1 MKDFLRQYYKNLI
14 KNKNLEKLKAIKGY
28 EECLQHDSFIKI
40 KKNKDK
46 KFQKFEFLGDRVL
59 GLAISEYLVSNHMN
73 DSLDDISRR
82 FIFLVNKKTLSD
94 LFKQNQF
101 DTLLSHDLDV
111 QMNKN
116 SVYSDALESIIGFDY
131 LTKGLIFTK
140 KFIYD
145 IWSNLLTTLP
155 EKDPK
160 TYLQEVSQR
169 LFKEIPSY
177 KTVSQSGNPHK
188 PMFKVSAT
196 IKDLKAY
203 GSGYSKQ
210 NAEIKAA
217 KNLIKLI
224 KIND

>member
-1 MKDFLRQYYKNLI
+1 MI

-59 GLAISEYLVSNHMN
+59 GLAISEYLVSHHMN

-101 DTLLSHDLDV
+101 DTLLSHDLDI

-116 SVYSDALESIIGFDY
+116 SVYSDALESIIGFVY

-160 TYLQEVSQR
+160 TYLQEASQR

>member
-1 MKDFLRQYYKNLI
+1 M
-14 KNKNLEKLKAIKGY
+14 
-28 EECLQHDSFIKI
+28 
-40 KKNKDK
+40 
-46 KFQKFEFLGDRVL
+46 
-59 GLAISEYLVSNHMN
+59 
-73 DSLDDISRR
+73 
-82 FIFLVNKKTLSD
+82 
-94 LFKQNQF
+94 
-101 DTLLSHDLDV
+101 
-111 QMNKN
+111 
-116 SVYSDALESIIGFDY
+116 
-131 LTKGLIFTK
+131 IFTK